1 MKKLVF
7 NLLKLTV
14 ELLKFKCYTI
24 NIKQNQYFKQEKFL
38 KKINKNRTFIELFKF
53 KKHITDPI
61 L

>member
-24 NIKQNQYFKQEKFL
+24 NIKQNWYFKQEKFL
-38 KKINKNRTFIELFKF
+38 KKINKNRTSLELFKF
-53 KKHITDPI
+53 QKHIINPI